1 MKNVRKLIGISILTL
16 ILLICYFPS
25 ATAGEC
31 DYGSMYAWY
40 SIDGEIW
47 ENATAHPTLKL
58 GEEFFVKATVTS
70 KTELLVMSM
79 RLHEF
84 GTPVFEV
91 IDGASEIE
99 ERLECARNLDPED
112 NFTYIWELRV
122 RPNTTWTNAYAPL
135 EVLSQFNIDSEYDCT
150 VSFDVIAAYIED
162 ELWEGYIGDSDTT
175 PENGNETP
183 GAPGFE
189 LLVIMC
195 SIVIVLLSKK
205 RQIH

>member
-1 MKNVRKLIGISILTL
+1 MKNIRILIGISIFTL
-16 ILLICYFPS
+16 VLLGCLSQSI
-25 ATAGEC
+25 TAGEC

-40 SIDGEIW
+40 SKDGVTW

-58 GEEFFVKATVTS
+58 GEEFFIKTSVAS

-91 IDGASEIE
+91 INGASEIE
-99 ERLECARNLDPED
+99 ERLECARDLDPED

-162 ELWEGYIGDSDTT
+162 ELWEGYTGDSDTT

-183 GAPGFE
+183 GTPGFE
-189 LLVIMC
+189 LLFAICAMA
-195 SIVIVLLSKK
+195 IIFLLK
-205 RQIH
+205 RRQMH